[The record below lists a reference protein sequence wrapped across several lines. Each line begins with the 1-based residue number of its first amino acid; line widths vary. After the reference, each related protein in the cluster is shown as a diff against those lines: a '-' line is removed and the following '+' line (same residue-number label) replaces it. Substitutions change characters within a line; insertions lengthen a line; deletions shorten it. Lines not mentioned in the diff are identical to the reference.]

1 MDPGFLGL
9 EPVESALEFGLA
21 IRVWIWVKDGI
32 PRDHHNGSSDEGLVQ
47 VIAID
52 LAAGLSVSGE
62 DLINGVVVL
71 IEDLGVPDDG
81 GKVPL
86 NRTGEGV
93 FPIGPEQAIRGLHE
107 IAHVGI
113 PVKRLMGGRVENVDR
128 LSQVADEAIQ
138 SVFGEEIACREN
150 GEAFGED
157 GEFWQ
162 RA

>member
-1 MDPGFLGL
+1 M
-9 EPVESALEFGLA
+9 
-21 IRVWIWVKDGI
+21 
-32 PRDHHNGSSDEGLVQ
+32 Q
-47 VIAID
+47 VIGVD
-52 LAAGLSVSGE
+52 LASGLSVSGE
-62 DLINGVVVL
+62 DLVNGVVVL

-86 NRTGEGV
+86 SRTGEGV

-138 SVFGEEIACREN
+138 SVFGEEIACLEN

>member
-1 MDPGFLGL
+1 M
-9 EPVESALEFGLA
+9 
-21 IRVWIWVKDGI
+21 K
-32 PRDHHNGSSDEGLVQ
+32 
-47 VIAID
+47 VIGID
-52 LAAGLSVSGE
+52 LASGLNVRGE
-62 DLINGVVVL
+62 DLVNGVVVR
-71 IEDLGVPDDG
+71 IEDLGIPDDG

-86 NRTGEGV
+86 NRTREGV

-128 LSQVADEAIQ
+128 LSQLADEAIQ
-138 SVFGEEIACREN
+138 SVFGKEIACRED
-150 GEAFGED
+150 GEAFGEN